1 MAIPPGSY
9 KLGPE
14 NGKMLVKTGR
24 EGMGGKMGHD
34 LVIEVG
40 RWSATADVG
49 EDLSACSLTGSADV
63 GSMEVVSGEG
73 GVKPLSDGDKAEIK
87 KTIVDKILGDT
98 KIDFKSTS
106 VSGGGSNATVQGEL
120 TIAGKTAPVQFQ
132 LQDLGG
138 GRIKATGQVVQS
150 NHGVKPFK
158 AFMGAL
164 KVKDAVD
171 IEIEDFVPPALPE
184 GEVSKLTGMFHP
196 ANSTLT
202 IAKATRSRVD
212 AFGLSFANEGKN
224 GHSAPF
230 SWAA

>member
-1 MAIPPGSY
+1 VAIPPGTY
-9 KLGPE
+9 NLGPQ
-14 NGKMLVKTGR
+14 NGTLLVKTGR

-49 EDLSACSLTGSADV
+49 EDPSATSLTASADV

-98 KIDFKSTS
+98 TIDFKSTS
-106 VSGGGSNATVQGEL
+106 VSGGDSNAVMQGDL
-120 TIAGKTAPVQFQ
+120 TIAGKSAPVQFQ

-138 GRIKATGQVVQS
+138 GRIKATAKVVQS

-164 KVKDAVD
+164 KVKDTVEV
-171 IEIEDFVPPALPE
+171 EIEA
-184 GEVSKLTGMFHP
+184 
-196 ANSTLT
+196 T
-202 IAKATRSRVD
+202 IPGA
-212 AFGLSFANEGKN
+212 
-224 GHSAPF
+224 
-230 SWAA
+230 

>member
-106 VSGGGSNATVQGEL
+106 ISGGGSNATVQGDL
-120 TIAGKTAPVQFQ
+120 TIAGKTAPAQFQ

-150 NHGVKPFK
+150 NFGVKPFK

-164 KVKDAVD
+164 KVKDTVD
-171 IEIEDFVPPALPE
+171 IEIEATVPEA
-184 GEVSKLTGMFHP
+184 
-196 ANSTLT
+196 
-202 IAKATRSRVD
+202 
-212 AFGLSFANEGKN
+212 
-224 GHSAPF
+224 
-230 SWAA
+230 